1 MADKAN
7 VSSVDAL
14 EEFRS
19 NLIVYVSKARPAI
32 EEVSS
37 DIQRTRS
44 WVQDTQRLHWEAQLR
59 KRNLVLEQAKQALSS
74 ARMAVFKKDA
84 TMEQIAVQRAKRAVE
99 EAEAKLKIIKIWN
112 RDFDGKVEPLVRQLE
127 KLHTFLSHD
136 IVQAGAY
143 LGRAITTL
151 QAYAQLTAPSL
162 APADL
167 PAAAEDRLEENPPAA
182 APDAGPAAAT
192 PEGGTP

>member
-7 VSSVDAL
+7 ISSVDAL
-14 EEFRS
+14 EEFRA

-37 DIQRTRS
+37 EIQRTRS
-44 WVQDTQRLHWEAQLR
+44 WIQNDQRVHWEAQLR

-74 ARMAVFKKDA
+74 ARIAVFQKDA
-84 TMEQIAVQRAKRAVE
+84 TLEQMAVQRAKRAVE

-112 RDFDGKVEPLVRQLE
+112 RDFDAKVEPLARQLE
-127 KLHTFLSHD
+127 RLHTFLSHD

-143 LGRAITTL
+143 LARAITTL
-151 QAYAQLTAPSL
+151 QAYADLTAPTL
-162 APADL
+162 ASPELPVKSPEQTDES
-167 PAAAEDRLEENPPAA
+167 PAAPEG
-182 APDAGPAAAT
+182 APGPASIQAGDA
-192 PEGGTP
+192 P

>member
-7 VSSVDAL
+7 VTSVEAL
-14 EEFRS
+14 ETFRAQ
-19 NLIVYVSKARPAI
+19 LLVYVSKARPTI

-44 WVQDTQRLHWEAQLR
+44 WLENEQRSHWEKQLR

-74 ARMAVFKKDA
+74 AKIANFKKDA
-84 TMEQIAVQRAKRAVE
+84 TLEQMAVHKAKHAVE
-99 EAEAKLKIIKIWN
+99 EAEAKLKMLKIWN

-136 IVQAGAY
+136 IVQASAY
-143 LGRAITTL
+143 LARAITTL
-151 QAYAQLTAPSL
+151 QDYANLA
-162 APADL
+162 APAM
-167 PAAAEDRLEENPPAA
+167 AAAELPASGQEN
-182 APDAGPAAAT
+182 APEAAAT
-192 PEGGTP
+192 AAEPPSAAPAEGGPQ